1 MSATEITDG
10 TAKPQYIDQ
19 GLPFD
24 VPLLVG
30 ILAVDT
36 VSPIAYVDQ
45 GLPFTANS
53 RLCVTTFPPVRW
65 DEDARPFAAN
75 ERIAMSTDPV
85 THYTNG
91 TPYVAN
97 GAWAVDNIEPNPG
110 VTITQQP
117 QDISVVDGNSAFFT
131 VVAVS
136 GDASPL
142 TYQWQQLILAVWTNL
157 TDVPPFTGTTTATLT
172 IDPAELADTGDQ
184 FRVIVTNN
192 VDSVTSTVATLTV
205 TALETFYI
213 IAENGDFC
221 VTEDGLDNMVTELAA

>member
-1 MSATEITDG
+1 MSATIITDG
-10 TAKPQYIDQ
+10 TAKPEYIDQ

-24 VPLLVG
+24 AAT
-30 ILAVDT
+30 IAVDT
-36 VSPIAYVDQ
+36 ISPIAYVDQ

-53 RLCVTTFPPVRW
+53 RICVTTFPPVRW
-65 DEDARPFAAN
+65 DADAIPFAVN
-75 ERIAMSTDPV
+75 ERIAMSSDPV
-85 THYTNG
+85 THYSSKL
-91 TPYVAN
+91 PYVVN
-97 GAWAVDNIEPNPG
+97 GAWAVDNIVPSPG

-117 QDISVVDGNSAFFT
+117 QNITVVEGNSAFFT

-172 IDPAELADTGDQ
+172 VNPTTLVYTGDQ

-192 VDSVTSTVATLTV
+192 VDSATSIVATLTV
-205 TALETFYI
+205 TALETFYVLT
-213 IAENGDFC
+213 ESGDR
-221 VTEDGLDNMVTELAA
+221 VLTEASDFVLTEAA